1 MQNTILLAILAG
13 ALAGVGGAFVSQ
25 TLLAPADAHR
35 PVEES
40 LGLEPGSDVDAGA
53 LAEQVAVLRQKNDDL
68 LMRLSALENRMG
80 SSLREEV
87 PTESSEEVAALQRQ
101 VVQLAMALDNPA
113 SAESVSLRK
122 AVGTAL
128 EDIRAAE
135 EAEREKEREEREAR
149 RMDEQVVRLTE
160 ELGLDTSQ
168 AKDLRNLLDSE
179 KLKRD
184 ELFATMR
191 DGTMNRE
198 DMREAM
204 GTLRDD
210 WNTALAGILTPAQLQ
225 TYNDSNLG
233 RTLNNFGRGGDR
245 GGRAGGGFG
254 GFGGGG
260 FGAPGGVGGDTGGTT
275 GGGGGRGGG
284 GRGN

>member
-25 TLLAPADAHR
+25 ALLAPADVHR

-40 LGLEPGSDVDAGA
+40 LALEPGSDVDAGA
-53 LAEQVAVLRQKNDDL
+53 LAEQVAALSRKNDDL
-68 LMRLSALENRMG
+68 VMRLSALENRMG

-87 PTESSEEVAALQRQ
+87 PTESSEEIAALQRQ

-122 AVGTAL
+122 AVGSAL

-149 RMDEQVVRLTE
+149 RMDEQVARLTE
-160 ELGLDTSQ
+160 ELGLDSGQ
-168 AKDLRNLLDSE
+168 AKDMRNLMDSE
-179 KLKRD
+179 RLKRE

-198 DMREAM
+198 DMRDSM
-204 GTLRDD
+204 GSLRDD

-233 RTLNNFGRGGDR
+233 RTLNNFGRGGGGR
-245 GGRAGGGFG
+245 GGG

-260 FGAPGGVGGDTGGTT
+260 FGAPGGGGGDTGGNT
-275 GGGGGRGGG
+275 GAAGGRAGGRGGG